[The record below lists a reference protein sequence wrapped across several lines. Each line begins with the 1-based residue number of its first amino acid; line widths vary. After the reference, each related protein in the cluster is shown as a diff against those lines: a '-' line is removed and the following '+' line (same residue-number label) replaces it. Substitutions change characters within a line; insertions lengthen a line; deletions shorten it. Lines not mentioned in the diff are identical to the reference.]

1 MRLPGYL
8 PYICGDTLTAFTLS
22 RGLFRPSEEKD
33 GLYNALPDILA
44 AIRVRWPRVSH
55 VMIYA
60 TGGLSSD
67 EANTY
72 LGVQG
77 RQAAYTIPKVIFAF
91 FVILHIT
98 FDSLVYIHAN
108 IRKLTQ
114 ITYIPAYGN

>member
-1 MRLPGYL
+1 MTCDHPLCAKKYSSSRQSQLTLP
-8 PYICGDTLTAFTLS
+8 
-22 RGLFRPSEEKD
+22 RSES
-33 GLYNALPDILA
+33 N
-44 AIRVRWPRVSH
+44 
-55 VMIYA
+55 
-60 TGGLSSD
+60 
-67 EANTY
+67 Y

-108 IRKLTQ
+108 IRKLTR